1 MVSQRFALI
10 KDWIRSLNYSKIV
23 TGFII
28 VLVTKITCMKS
39 EARLHGEL
47 GLSYLK
53 CRRNKHILPMMF
65 ALKSRRPDLLD
76 SRDKKIV
83 LRSNSNI
90 RFKEDKSNYEV
101 CTKSPYV
108 RGCTLWNKLPAHI
121 QSVITRKEFDILLT
135 PEILAGL

>member
-1 MVSQRFALI
+1 MGGTAEYAARPAKTLPALCYGQRPSAHWGHERDDLQDHSGGEHQHVS
-10 KDWIRSLNYSKIV
+10 
-23 TGFII
+23 
-28 VLVTKITCMKS
+28 
-39 EARLHGEL
+39 
-47 GLSYLK
+47 
-53 CRRNKHILPMMF
+53 HILHMMF

-76 SRDKKIV
+76 SRDKMSV

-135 PEILAGL
+135 PEILSGL